1 MEPTERQKEIIRA
14 AFTLIADKGIQ
25 DLTIKNLGKAI
36 GVSEPAIYRHFA
48 SKSEI
53 LSGIVDEIYA
63 IKKRTTAHSF
73 ESGADSP
80 TRLRRFFLHQAAE
93 FEAFPPLSIVLTPED
108 LFRSDRELLA
118 RVRALMAETRAAVT
132 ALLAETGSGRASS
145 ASIDPETGSL
155 MMLGGFRMLVSTW
168 RMERELGHDVRLTDL
183 AESFI
188 GQALKLME

>member
-53 LSGIVDEIYA
+53 LSGIVDEISA
-63 IKKRTTAHSF
+63 IKKRTTAYSF
-73 ESGADSP
+73 ESGADSR
-80 TRLRRFFLHQAAE
+80 TRLRRFFSHQAAE
-93 FEAFPPLSIVLTPED
+93 FESFPPLSIVLNPED
-108 LFRSDRELLA
+108 LFRTDRELLA
-118 RVRALMAETRAAVT
+118 RVRALMAETRAAIT
-132 ALLAETGSGRASS
+132 ALLAEAGYEKASS
-145 ASIDPETGSL
+145 GSIDPETGSL

-168 RMERELGHDVRLTDL
+168 RIERELGHEVRLTDL
-183 AESFI
+183 AEAFI
-188 GQALKLME
+188 GQVLKLME

>member
-1 MEPTERQKEIIRA
+1 MEPTERQREIIRA
-14 AFTLIADKGIQ
+14 AFSLIADNGIQ

-53 LSGIVDEIYA
+53 LSGIVDELSA
-63 IKKRTTAHSF
+63 VKNRTTAYSLDSKADSRARLSRFFSHQASEF
-73 ESGADSP
+73 ES
-80 TRLRRFFLHQAAE
+80 
-93 FEAFPPLSIVLTPED
+93 FPPLSIVLTPED

-183 AESFI
+183 AEAFI